1 MTALRPRQDQ
11 DQTESS
17 LMRELIFPIDSVSAV
32 FSSGCFADELFLVLG
47 GQMLSQ
53 TSLLLFSLFFLNQN
67 HIESGSWLN
76 VH

>member
-17 LMRELIFPIDSVSAV
+17 LTRELIFPIDSVSAV

-53 TSLLLFSLFFLNQN
+53 TSSLQSLFLKS
-67 HIESGSWLN
+67 ES
-76 VH
+76 H